1 MSASGI
7 PSFSSKDEHYIDA
20 LGLAY
25 LAMVLEF
32 KKLTG
37 VIEEL
42 QTTSKMELLTNVHLT
57 GPAGVH
63 GEDARKNVPA
73 EVREFYEKTD
83 FREIRGE
90 RQSWVKLNDY
100 QGAINPKHGG
110 YGSGHSSGWGNR
122 SGGGG
127 FSRKGW

>member
-1 MSASGI
+1 
-7 PSFSSKDEHYIDA
+7 
-20 LGLAY
+20 
-25 LAMVLEF
+25 MVLEF

-57 GPAGVH
+57 AGPEGVY
-63 GEDARKNVPA
+63 GQDLRKNVPA
-73 EVREFYEKTD
+73 EVQEFYEKTD
-83 FREIRGE
+83 FRELRGE

-100 QGAINPKHGG
+100 QGALNPKHGG
-110 YGSGHSSGWGNR
+110 FGSGHSSGWGSR
-122 SGGGG
+122 GGSGG